1 MTGKEAPT
9 VDSLAASAL
18 ILAFV
23 TYVAGAVGAALLA
36 DRPVAARV
44 TGYTCATVAGLAG
57 VVCSLAVLA
66 GGSFP
71 PIEIFRAAPY
81 LPILVGVDS
90 LSAWFVL
97 IVSAVGA
104 ATSIAGLGYAR
115 HYDHHGG
122 ARLAAFFNLF
132 LAAMLAVV
140 VVQSLFAFFVVW
152 EAMSLVSFALVVHD
166 HERRDV
172 RQAGLVYLVMTH
184 VGTAFLFAGLLILAG
199 AGGGFDYAAL
209 RAGAH
214 ALDPTTRSLVFA
226 GALIG
231 FGTKAGLIPL
241 HVWLPLAHPIAPS
254 HVSALMS
261 GVMLKI
267 AIYGFVRVV
276 FDFLGGGPEWWG
288 WLVLIVGIVSAVLGV
303 LYAIMESDLK
313 RLLAYHS
320 VENLGIIVVG
330 LGAAL
335 LLQSWHQPAL
345 AALGLAAGLFHSLN
359 HALFKA
365 LLFLAAG
372 AVDGATG
379 TKNLERLGG
388 LSRRMPQTAVMTLIG
403 AAAISALPP
412 LNGFASE
419 WLTFQALLGVGT
431 RAPAAGYALGA
442 AILAGLLG
450 LTGALAAACFVKAY
464 GVAFLGIPRSAEA
477 AKATEAPLALRL
489 GMLPLAAGCVVL
501 GFVPGLAT
509 QQLGA
514 VTSVLLG
521 AATPAAP
528 LGAILIPSGASLVPL
543 GTVGALMLL
552 GALPV
557 LALRA
562 FGSVPTRRGPTWV
575 CGWDLQPRMQ
585 YGSASF
591 GKPIRLFFRAIL
603 RPERSVERTY
613 AQKPY
618 FLSAIG
624 YHASL
629 EPVFERYLYG
639 PIQRAFLQIAHWSRV
654 LQSGNLRQY
663 LAYVL
668 ITLIVLLI
676 AAR

>member
-1 MTGKEAPT
+1 MNL
-9 VDSLAASAL
+9 LATSAL
-18 ILAFV
+18 DVAFLA
-23 TYVAGAVGAALLA
+23 YVAGAIGAALLA
-36 DRPVAARV
+36 NRPVAARWI
-44 TGYTCATVAGLAG
+44 GYSGALIAGLAG
-57 VVCSLAVLA
+57 TVGALAVLA
-66 GGSFP
+66 GESFP
-71 PIEIFRAAPY
+71 PVELFRAAPY
-81 LPILVGVDS
+81 LPVLVGVDA

-122 ARLAAFFNLF
+122 AKLAAFFNLF
-132 LAAMLAVV
+132 LATMLAVV

-172 RQAGLVYLVMTH
+172 RHAGMVYLVMTH
-184 VGTAFLFAGLLILAG
+184 IGTAFLFAGLFVLAG

-209 RAGAH
+209 RVGAH
-214 ALDPTTRSLVFA
+214 VLDPTTRDLVFI

-231 FGTKAGLIPL
+231 LGTKAGLIPL

-267 AIYGFVRVV
+267 AIYGFVRVA
-276 FDFLGGGPEWWG
+276 FDFLGGGSDWWG
-288 WLVLIVGIVSAVLGV
+288 WLVLVVGIVSAVLGV
-303 LYAIMESDLK
+303 LYAIQESDLK
-313 RLLAYHS
+313 RLLAYSS
-320 VENLGIIVVG
+320 VENVGIIVVG

-335 LLQSWHQPAL
+335 LLEAWHQPVL
-345 AALGLAAGLFHSLN
+345 AALALAAGLFHALN

-372 AVDGATG
+372 AIDGATG

-388 LSRRMPQTAVMTLIG
+388 LSRRMPQTALLTLIG

-431 RAPAAGYALGA
+431 HASAAGYGLGA

-464 GVAFLGIPRSAEA
+464 GVAFLGIPRSADA

-489 GMLPLAAGCVVL
+489 GMLPLAAGCVAL

-514 VTSVLLG
+514 VTSALVG

-528 LGAILIPSGASLVPL
+528 LGAILIPSGSSLLPL
-543 GTVGALMLL
+543 GAIGGLMLL

-562 FGSVPTRRGPTWV
+562 FGSVPSRRGPTWV

-591 GKPIRLFFRAIL
+591 AKPVRLFFRAIL
-603 RPERSVERTY
+603 QPKHSFDPTF
-613 AQKPY
+613 AQQPY
-618 FLSAIG
+618 FPSA
-624 YHASL
+624 YHYRESL
-629 EPVFERYLYG
+629 EPIFERYLYG
-639 PIQRAFLQIAHWSRV
+639 PIRRVFLRAAHQSGA